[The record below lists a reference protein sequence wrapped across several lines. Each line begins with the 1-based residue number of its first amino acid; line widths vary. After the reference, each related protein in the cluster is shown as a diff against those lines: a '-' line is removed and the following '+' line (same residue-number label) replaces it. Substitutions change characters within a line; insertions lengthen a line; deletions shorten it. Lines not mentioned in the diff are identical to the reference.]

1 MLIRAATAHDAES
14 LWELRH
20 QAIVTGCRG
29 HYSPA
34 VLSRWTEDPMPV
46 GFEDMVSAGF
56 YVLELQHEILAC
68 GQLDQPNCKLEALF
82 VQPKVMGKGYG
93 RLMLQYLERQAKA
106 CNIRHLS
113 LESSLNAAPFY
124 QHCGWQS
131 LGHSRYHSP
140 KGITLDCILM
150 EKSL

>member
-1 MLIRAATAHDAES
+1 MEENTQRLFLGFALETQQQEVNALQQRCVAACPGA
-14 LWELRH
+14 R
-20 QAIVTGCRG
+20 
-29 HYSPA
+29 
-34 VLSRWTEDPMPV
+34 
-46 GFEDMVSAGF
+46 MVAAGF

-140 KGITLDCILM
+140 KGMALDCILM
-150 EKSL
+150 EKNL